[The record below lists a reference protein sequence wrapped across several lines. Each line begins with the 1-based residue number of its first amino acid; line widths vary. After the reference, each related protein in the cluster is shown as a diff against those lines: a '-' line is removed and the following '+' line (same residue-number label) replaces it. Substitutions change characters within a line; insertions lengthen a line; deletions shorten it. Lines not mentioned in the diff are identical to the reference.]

1 MCVYV
6 CVCVCVYVC
15 ACACVCVCVR
25 GCVCVCVTEREGER
39 SCARVLFRA
48 LAPHVPDDDN
58 YHSSLDGQ
66 ASKDADH
73 IFSILQWLHWEAGD
87 SKKPVAV
94 ETSTS
99 TNKVETETTRQ
110 RITT

>member
-1 MCVYV
+1 V
-6 CVCVCVYVC
+6 CVCVCVCVC
-15 ACACVCVCVR
+15 VRVCVCVCVR
-25 GCVCVCVTEREGER
+25 VCVR
-39 SCARVLFRA
+39 SRAGVLMHA

-73 IFSILQWLHWEAGD
+73 IFPILQWLHWEAGD

-99 TNKVETETTRQ
+99 TNKVETETTR
-110 RITT
+110 